1 MQKVSASLSTS
12 MVVNLKE
19 LSKSSGKSLSQI
31 ISELIEIGCKVKR
44 YQETQK
50 SNPQEVK
57 KAELIDKH
65 TEYLLRIMAIA
76 ADCYRC
82 MRNEK
87 SKYAEESVN
96 DVLDK
101 IMANAQRFID
111 GYLNRSQ

>member
-31 ISELIEIGCKVKR
+31 ISELIEIGCKVKQ

-50 SNPQEVK
+50 SNQQEEK
-57 KAELIDKH
+57 RAELVGKH
-65 TEYLLRIMAIA
+65 TEYLLRIMAIT

-82 MRNEK
+82 IRNEK
-87 SKYAEESVN
+87 SKYSAESVM
-96 DVLDK
+96 DVL
-101 IMANAQRFID
+101 ITIEGNAKKYID